1 MKILLTGGAGYI
13 GSHAAVELLDQGYE
27 IVIMDNLS
35 NSNIECLE
43 RIKEITGKSFAFY
56 KVDLLEYDL
65 MNQIFKEHSID
76 AVIHFAGL
84 KSVGESVKAPLDY
97 YLNNISGTVN
107 LCSLMKKHGVNK
119 MVFSSTAAVYGNPD
133 RVPID
138 ESFPVSPA
146 SPYGRSKLM
155 IEEILR
161 DVYHSDPSWRI
172 AILRYFN
179 PIGAHHSGRIGEDP
193 NGIPD
198 NLVPY
203 ITQVAVGKREKLQ
216 VFGND
221 YDTPDGTGVR
231 DYIHVV
237 DLVKGHLKALEYI
250 EKKKGIEV
258 INLGTGTGYSVLE
271 IIGNFREVTGRP
283 VDYQIT
289 ARRPGDPGVTYA
301 NPKKAEIILG
311 WKAEKNLKDM
321 CQDSWNWQ
329 SRNPDGYHSAL
340 LSEA

>member
-107 LCSLMKKHGVNK
+107 LCSLMKKYGVNK

-271 IIGNFREVTGRP
+271 IVGNFREVTGRP

-289 ARRPGDPGVTYA
+289 ARRTGDPGVTYA

>member
-107 LCSLMKKHGVNK
+107 LCSLMKKYGVNK

-271 IIGNFREVTGRP
+271 IVGNFREVTGRQ

-289 ARRPGDPGVTYA
+289 ARRTGDPGVTYA